1 MENKIYVVMG
11 TTGEY
16 SDRSEWLVIA
26 YFDEEKAKQH
36 VTLAR
41 QEAKRILHLAKHYNK
56 FTREF
61 ERIYDAAGYIDS
73 SIDYFY
79 YDIKLVTE

>member
-16 SDRSEWLVIA
+16 SDRSEWPVIA

-41 QEAKRILHLAKHYNK
+41 QEAKRILHLAKHNNK
-56 FTREF
+56 LTIEF
-61 ERIYDAAGYIDS
+61 ERIYDDTGFIDG